1 MAKEN
6 KGLTYKELLEAYAGK
21 YVCCE
26 IVHRGANG
34 IAKRFEPL
42 EATNNKSEAFLLLEA
57 YDLVEDHEF
66 ILVPAFDSE
75 NTIIITVGE
84 NDDNVILSLTCAETA
99 DFFRRFYGRR

>member
-26 IVHRGANG
+26 IVHRGVSG

-42 EATNNKSEAFLLLEA
+42 EATNNKAEALLLLEA

-66 ILVPAFDSE
+66 ILVPAFDVE
-75 NTIIITVGE
+75 NTIIVTVG
-84 NDDNVILSLTCAETA
+84 DDDTSVAMTMNCSETA
-99 DFFRRFYGRR
+99 DFFRRLYGRR